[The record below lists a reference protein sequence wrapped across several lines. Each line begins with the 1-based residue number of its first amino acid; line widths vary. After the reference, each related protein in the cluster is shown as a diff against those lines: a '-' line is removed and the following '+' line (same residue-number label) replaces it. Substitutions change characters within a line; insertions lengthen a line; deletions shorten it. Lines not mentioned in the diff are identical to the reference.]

1 MANASP
7 AAPATVAAPAAVETP
22 GAHTGLSADDL
33 RQYRVSLASAAGR
46 FKRYPALAREQ
57 GWEGTVELAIRFHA
71 AAMAPDV
78 ELVRSSGRD
87 ILDAQA
93 LDMLAQAARA
103 TNLPD
108 ALRGRDFAIPM
119 PVKFSLDE
127 VQ

>member
-7 AAPATVAAPAAVETP
+7 AAPATVAAPAAVEIP
-22 GAHTGLSADDL
+22 GANNGLSADDL